1 MDHDA
6 ALEAVTASLRRIAP
20 EISLDEVD
28 HDADLLEELELD
40 SMDFLAFVTDLHERT
55 GVEIPE
61 SDYPK
66 LSSVEAVLG
75 YLVSGSTT
83 TRTDTT

>member
-1 MDHDA
+1 MDRDA

-61 SDYPK
+61 SDYPE
-66 LSSVEAVLG
+66 LYTLAGMAAYFS
-75 YLVSGSTT
+75 
-83 TRTDTT
+83 R